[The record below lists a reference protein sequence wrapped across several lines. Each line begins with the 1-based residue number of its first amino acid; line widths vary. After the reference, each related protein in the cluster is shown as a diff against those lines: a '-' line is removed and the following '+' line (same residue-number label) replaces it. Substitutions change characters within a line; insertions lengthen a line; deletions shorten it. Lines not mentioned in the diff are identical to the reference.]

1 MAETAETAAETAET
15 TAETAESAL
24 NLDLVLSPKH
34 PWLPLRLPQQQ
45 PPTPQCTLAPLVERP
60 SSPGLSK
67 SELAAE
73 LDEEV
78 MMVLIVAETIEVPPA
93 VALEPELP
101 HYL

>member
-1 MAETAETAAETAET
+1 MAETAAETAAET
-15 TAETAESAL
+15 TAETAELAPS
-24 NLDLVLSPKH
+24 LDLVLSPKH

-45 PPTPQCTLAPLVERP
+45 PPTPQCPLAPLVEKP
-60 SSPGLSK
+60 SSPGLNKSK
-67 SELAAE
+67 LAAE

>member
-15 TAETAESAL
+15 TAETAELAPS
-24 NLDLVLSPKH
+24 LDLVLSPKH

-45 PPTPQCTLAPLVERP
+45 PPTPQCPLAPLVERP
-60 SSPGLSK
+60 SLPGLSK

-73 LDEEV
+73 LDEEL
-78 MMVLIVAETIEVPPA
+78 MIVVIVVETIEVPPA